1 MNNRYSYDED
11 EESFDSMQDMIPNK
25 KIDELFGGD
34 DEYEDLL
41 GIPKPAAKVKAAPK
55 SALKNT
61 VTPLQS
67 QISQKRNEQ
76 LEHQRNFK
84 PQVMVARVKKM
95 SNMGYSE
102 HERILKLCNRGLSYY
117 SKVPKSL

>member
-1 MNNRYSYDED
+1 MNNRFSYDED

-41 GIPKPAAKVKAAPK
+41 GITKPAAKVKAAPK

-61 VTPLQS
+61 VTP
-67 QISQKRNEQ
+67 
-76 LEHQRNFK
+76 
-84 PQVMVARVKKM
+84 
-95 SNMGYSE
+95 
-102 HERILKLCNRGLSYY
+102 
-117 SKVPKSL
+117 